1 MQLHGNA
8 RTTPYL
14 RREMVRRVLE
24 QAKPVKDTAAA
35 LSVSERTVFK
45 WLRRYRQ
52 EGESGLVDRSSRPH
66 RCPHQTTPRT
76 VRRIQRLRRHKLT
89 AWQISQRVCVPR
101 STVSDWL
108 RRSGMGRLQNLEPKV
123 PVRRYERKRPGELLH
138 LDTKKLARITKPGH
152 RIHGDRSKR
161 IYGAGWEYA
170 HVAVDDHSRAAY
182 TEVLPAED
190 QHTCTAFL
198 ARAVEMFATHGVS
211 IQRLMTDN
219 GPGYI
224 SKRFNLLCQQLNIR
238 HIYTKP
244 YTPRTN
250 GKAERFIR
258 TLKEQWAYGTCYRT
272 SAHRARALVP
282 WTNRYNRHRPHWH
295 RQSDAYVQAPGESV
309 NNLLRTHN

>member
-45 WLRRYRQ
+45 W
-52 EGESGLVDRSSRPH
+52 
-66 RCPHQTTPRT
+66 
-76 VRRIQRLRRHKLT
+76 
-89 AWQISQRVCVPR
+89 
-101 STVSDWL
+101 
-108 RRSGMGRLQNLEPKV
+108 
-123 PVRRYERKRPGELLH
+123 
-138 LDTKKLARITKPGH
+138 
-152 RIHGDRSKR
+152 
-161 IYGAGWEYA
+161 
-170 HVAVDDHSRAAY
+170 
-182 TEVLPAED
+182 
-190 QHTCTAFL
+190 
-198 ARAVEMFATHGVS
+198 EMFATHGVS
-211 IQRLMTDN
+211 IQRVMTDN

-282 WTNRYNRHRPHWH
+282 WTNRYNRHRPHAGIGSQTPMS
-295 RQSDAYVQAPGESV
+295 RLKVSP
-309 NNLLRTHN
+309 